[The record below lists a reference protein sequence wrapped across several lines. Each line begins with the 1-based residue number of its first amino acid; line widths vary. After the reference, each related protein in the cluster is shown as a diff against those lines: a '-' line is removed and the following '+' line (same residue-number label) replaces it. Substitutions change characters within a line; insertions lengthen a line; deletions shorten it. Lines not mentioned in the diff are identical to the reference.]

1 MPNLHPKT
9 RGDGPRPLASLLRTG
24 AAVKGPDGL
33 LLRSPRTGKRVLV
46 CALTD
51 LDGTANDEHAVE
63 RDRLATIQPARKAF
77 AILAQSGIVTGIC
90 TARSTGEALHY
101 RRQLGITG
109 PLISENGAVIRFA
122 DGSQTVLGELQLLR
136 EAVGRISRLL
146 GRTVPNSL
154 DYAGLVAAWEQELRG
169 HGPTLL
175 GHPDAIALRRAAD
188 RRGSCFL
195 VGLSPQE
202 KEAVTAL
209 AGEMGLTCFGE
220 LLHLIPPGVDK
231 GKAFQALHDHL
242 LGLPAESGGCPET
255 VAQIVF
261 GNGENDLPLFRQ
273 ALRAGG
279 CAVLVGDATSPTGF
293 YFDTSRLRVPRGTIA
308 LKGLSHGH
316 AILQSLP
323 RLKAFF
329 ARRYGVLFP
338 W

>member
-1 MPNLHPKT
+1 MPNLRPKA
-9 RGDGPRPLASLLRTG
+9 RGGGPRPLASLLRTG
-24 AAVKGPDGL
+24 AARKGPQGL
-33 LLRSPRTGKRVLV
+33 LLRSPRTGKTVLV

-63 RDRLATIQPARKAF
+63 RDRLATIQPAKKAF

-101 RRQLGITG
+101 RRQLDIAG
-109 PLISENGAVIRFA
+109 PLIAENGAVIRFA
-122 DGSQTVLGELQLLR
+122 DGSQTVWGDLQPLR
-136 EAVGRISRLL
+136 DAVSRISRLL
-146 GRTVPNSL
+146 GRPVPNSL
-154 DYAGLVAAWEQELRG
+154 DYAGLVAAWERELRG
-169 HGPTLL
+169 DGPTFL
-175 GHPDAIALRRAAD
+175 GHPDEVSLRRAAD
-188 RRGSCFL
+188 RHGSCFL
-195 VGLSPQE
+195 VGLSPRE
-202 KEAVTAL
+202 KEAVAAL

-220 LLHLIPPGVDK
+220 LLHLIPQGVDK
-231 GKAFQALHDHL
+231 GRAFQVLHNHL
-242 LGLPAESGGCPET
+242 LGLPAEPGWHPET
-255 VAQIVF
+255 MAQIVF

-293 YFDTSRLRVPRGTIA
+293 YFDTSRQRVPRGTIA
-308 LKGLSHGH
+308 LKGLSNGH

-329 ARRYGVLFP
+329 ARKYGVLFP